1 MITRTLL
8 KKFAAV
14 ALLAVVAL
22 GANAAQLAQ
31 RWSAEKAN
39 QWYAKQPFFAGCN
52 YINRDSINQ
61 IEMWSAETFNP
72 QQIDEEFGWAHDLG
86 FNIMRVFLH
95 DLVWEQDPEGF
106 YSRVDKFLEIAK
118 KHDIKI
124 LFVFFDSC
132 WNPIAKL
139 GKQPEPRKFVHN
151 SGWLQSPARIRLFDK
166 TQWGILE
173 KYVKDTIRRYANDDR
188 VIAWDLFNEPAQLQ
202 GRKFGDE
209 SDKIEPVKELLKKSF
224 EWAREVNPSQ
234 PLTVGV
240 YVDMPRFTKGWLAD
254 AQQFMLESSDIISF
268 HCYNSKKAQECVK
281 NLERYGRPI
290 FCTEYMARPYST
302 FNPDLGLYK
311 KYKVA
316 AINWGFVAGKSNTIY
331 PWNSWEKNYTKETL
345 PPWFHDVLNPDGTP
359 YRAEE
364 AEYIKGVL
372 KQK

>member
-1 MITRTLL
+1 MKIMLV
-8 KKFAAV
+8 KKIALFAAFAAV
-14 ALLAVVAL
+14 AF
-22 GANAAQLAQ
+22 GANAAQSAQ

-52 YINRDSINQ
+52 YINRDAINQ

-72 QQIDEEFGWAHDLG
+72 KQIDRELGWAHDLG
-86 FNIMRVFLH
+86 FNIMRVYLH

-106 YSRVDKFLEIAK
+106 YSRVDKFLEIAQ

-132 WNPIAKL
+132 WNPIANL
-139 GKQPEPRKFVHN
+139 GRQPAPRQFVHN

-173 KYVKDTIRRYANDDR
+173 KYIKDTLRRYGNDDR
-188 VIAWDLFNEPAQLQ
+188 VVAWDLFNEPAQLQ
-202 GRKFGDE
+202 GDKFGSE
-209 SDKIEPVKELLKKSF
+209 TDKVKPVIELLKKTF

-234 PLTVGV
+234 PLTAGV
-240 YVDMPRFTKGWLAD
+240 YLNMPVFVKGFLGDM
-254 AQQFMLESSDIISF
+254 QQFMLDSSDIVSF
-268 HCYNSKKAQECVK
+268 HCYDSKRAKACVE
-281 NLERYGRPI
+281 NLEKLGRPI
-290 FCTEYMARPYST
+290 FCTEYMARPHST

-311 KYKVA
+311 KHKVA

-331 PWNSWEKNYTKETL
+331 PWDSWQKRYTKETL

-359 YRAEE
+359 YSAEE
-364 AEYIKGVL
+364 AEYIKNTL
-372 KQK
+372 RQK